1 MKLFWNK
8 NYIMSKSITHNFTM
22 ENYLK
27 NYLQIVGFIKLISF
41 KYIYL
46 KKNKTYII
54 NNELKGM

>member
-1 MKLFWNK
+1 
-8 NYIMSKSITHNFTM
+8 MSKSITHNFTV

-46 KKNKTYII
+46 RKIKRI
-54 NNELKGM
+54 

>member
-1 MKLFWNK
+1 
-8 NYIMSKSITHNFTM
+8 MSKFINHNFTM

>member
-8 NYIMSKSITHNFTM
+8 NYIMSKFITHNFTM